1 MSGHLKAFFSYTD
14 LHVAHEKK
22 KWNEK
27 TIRMSVVIIMVN
39 IVD

>member
-1 MSGHLKAFFSYTD
+1 MSGHLKALFPYTD
-14 LHVAHEKK
+14 VYDVHEKK

-39 IVD
+39 MVD